1 MSGSHARMAAPVQDK
16 AAALRGSEATLNEQ
30 LARDTSGKLLD
41 EVLDELSVAAA
52 TIESALEDN
61 PAEPNA
67 RVLRDLLAAIRLGE
81 SLVTET
87 WNSVHA

>member
-1 MSGSHARMAAPVQDK
+1 MYGSRSPRPPTVQEK
-16 AAALRGSEATLNEQ
+16 AVALCGSEATLNEQ

-52 TIESALEDN
+52 TIESALEDT
-61 PAEPNA
+61 PSAPNA
-67 RVLRDLLAAIRLGE
+67 RVLQDLLAAIRLGE